1 MKKSA
6 GATCGGHVVGLGGGG
21 GGGSRR
27 HSDGDVA
34 DGSTERDTADALATT
49 SGLASGAGWG
59 HELRSGVH
67 KRSGLDGGRRGSLA
81 K

>member
-6 GATCGGHVVGLGGGG
+6 GATCSGHVVGLGGG